1 MRFDGGEEYRLEA
14 RMSLEKEEVSIERK
28 ERKVLVMREG
38 MDGVRT
44 ERVAWIA

>member
-1 MRFDGGEEYRLEA
+1 MRLDGGEEYRFEA
-14 RMSLEKEEVSIERK
+14 RMSLEKEAESIERK
-28 ERKVLVMREG
+28 ERMVLVMREG